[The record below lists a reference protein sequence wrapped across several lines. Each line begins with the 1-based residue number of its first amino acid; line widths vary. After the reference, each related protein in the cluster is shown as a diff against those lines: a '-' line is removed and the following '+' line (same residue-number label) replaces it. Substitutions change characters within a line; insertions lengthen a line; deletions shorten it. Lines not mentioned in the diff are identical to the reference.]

1 MDICIYGAGAIGG
14 WLGARLAAQAA
25 TDGQCRVSAIARGAT
40 LASLQQ
46 RGWRLQSPD
55 GDVCVPC
62 RASDDPATLGPQ
74 DLVVLAIKG
83 QSLGEVAARI
93 GPLLGPHTLVL
104 PAMNGVPWW
113 FGAHAWRI
121 ADAPLDSVDPGG
133 RVAAAVPLAQVIG
146 CVVHASAASPEPGLV
161 LHRMGRGLILGEPG
175 GGVSER
181 VQTLAA
187 LLGRAG
193 ITATVSADV
202 RKDIWFKLWGNL
214 TINPITAITGATTD
228 RVLDDPLLRAYCSAA
243 MREASAVGVRIGC
256 AIDQDPEDRHA
267 ITRRLGAFKPS
278 MLQDAEAGRPLEL
291 DAIVSAVH
299 EIGQRVGVATPH
311 IDALLGMARLF
322 GRVRGLYPL
331 APAG

>member
-25 TDGQCRVSAIARGAT
+25 MDGLCRISTIARGAT

-46 RGWRLQSPD
+46 HGWRLQSPD
-55 GDVCVPC
+55 GNVCVPSQ
-62 RASDDPATLGPQ
+62 ASDNPASFGPQ

-83 QSLGEVAARI
+83 PSLGEVAARI

-113 FGAHAWRI
+113 FGAHAPAI

-133 RVAAAVPLAQVIG
+133 QVAAAVPLAQVIG

-161 LHRMGRGLILGEPG
+161 VHRMGRGLILGEPG
-175 GGVSER
+175 AGVSER
-181 VQTLAA
+181 VQALAA

-193 ITATVSADV
+193 IAATVSADV

-243 MREASAVGVRIGC
+243 MREASAVGASIGC

-267 ITRRLGAFKPS
+267 ITRKLGAFKPS

-322 GRVRGLYPL
+322 GRVRGLYP
-331 APAG
+331 PA

>member
-25 TDGQCRVSAIARGAT
+25 LDGQSRISAVARGAT
-40 LASLQQ
+40 LASLQ
-46 RGWRLQSPD
+46 RLGWRLQSPD
-55 GDVCVPC
+55 GDACLPC
-62 RASDDPATLGPQ
+62 RASAEPAELGPQ
-74 DLVVLAIKG
+74 DLVVVAVKG

-93 GPLLGPHTLVL
+93 GPLLAGHTLVL

-113 FGAHAWRI
+113 FGAQAPAL
-121 ADAPLDSVDPGG
+121 ADAPLASVDPGG

-181 VQTLAA
+181 VLALAA
-187 LLGRAG
+187 LFGRAG
-193 ITATVSADV
+193 IDASVSADV

-228 RVLDDPLLRAYCSAA
+228 RVLDDPLLREHCSAA
-243 MREASAVGVRIGC
+243 MREAAAVGARIGC
-256 AIDQDPEDRHA
+256 AIAQEPQDRHA

-291 DAIVSAVH
+291 DAIVGAVH
-299 EIGQRVGVATPH
+299 EIGRRVGVATPH
-311 IDALLGMARLF
+311 IDALLGLARLF
-322 GRVRGLYPL
+322 GRVRGLYP
-331 APAG
+331 PA